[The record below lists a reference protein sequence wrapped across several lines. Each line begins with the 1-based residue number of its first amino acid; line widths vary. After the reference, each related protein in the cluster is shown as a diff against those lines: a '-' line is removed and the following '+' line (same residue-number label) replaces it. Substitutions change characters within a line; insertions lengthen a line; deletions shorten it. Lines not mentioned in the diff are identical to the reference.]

1 MSSIRTALAVKTV
14 FNCVNLHQLAGKIR
28 PTARC
33 LSTISRF
40 PVPDRNSLSADL
52 QEVMNKVEEKAN
64 FVPNV
69 FKALAHR
76 PEELRAFL
84 HYYDVVMTNES
95 GITKAE
101 KELIILA
108 TSAANNCSYCVVAHG
123 ALHRIFSK
131 QPLIADQV
139 ATNWECAEI
148 SDREKAI
155 LKFAVKIGKAEPV
168 KESDLEELEANGLT
182 KEDAWDIGAVAA
194 LFALS
199 NRMAHVMNCRPNEEF
214 YVMGRE
220 KREKE
225 D

>member
-1 MSSIRTALAVKTV
+1 M
-14 FNCVNLHQLAGKIR
+14 
-28 PTARC
+28 
-33 LSTISRF
+33 
-40 PVPDRNSLSADL
+40 
-52 QEVMNKVEEKAN
+52 
-64 FVPNV
+64 

-95 GITKAE
+95 GLTKAE
-101 KELIILA
+101 RELIIVA
-108 TSAANNCSYCVVAHG
+108 TSAANNCTYCVVAHG

-131 QPLIADQV
+131 QPLIADQA

-155 LKFAVKIGKAEPV
+155 LKFAMKMGRAEPV
-168 KESDLEELEANGLT
+168 KESDFEELEANGLS
-182 KEDAWDIGAVAA
+182 KEDAWDIGAVAS

-199 NRMAHVMNCRPNEEF
+199 NRMAHLMNCRPNEEF

-220 KREKE
+220 KREKK
-225 D
+225 DN